1 MKTIPYYQDLTG
13 KGSTTEILLYGL
25 IEVLSFREGYCFA
38 SNQALGEM
46 LGVSKGTAANALSAI
61 SKKGWV
67 LIEMDNDSHRTAIIP
82 QLEIG
87 TPSQKNEAPLHKIV
101 NPPLHKKMNI
111 YNKKIDNKKDNLI
124 PAPAKPA
131 PGRELP
137 KEARQLA
144 ERLHKWVLK
153 NKPDRKIQ
161 NGWEERWAEDIDKMH
176 RLDGRSWKQILGAID
191 WSQCDDFWRQN
202 VLSGANLRKH
212 YDRIEDRTRME
223 MKENCS
229 QKLASAIFS
238 QDGNQAVETA
248 RKMGIL
254 P

>member
-13 KGSTTEILLYGL
+13 KGNTTEILLYGL

-67 LIEMDNDSHRTAIIP
+67 RIEMDNDNHRTAIIP
-82 QLEIG
+82 QLKIG
-87 TPSQKNEAPLHKIV
+87 TPSQKNEAPLHETV
-101 NPPLHKKMNI
+101 NPPLHGKMNI
-111 YNKKIDNKKDNLI
+111 YNKKIDNKKDNI
-124 PAPAKPA
+124 MSAPAKPA
-131 PGRELP
+131 PTRELP
-137 KEARQLA
+137 QEAKKLA
-144 ERLHKWVLK
+144 QRLHKWITK

-161 NGWEERWAEDIDKMH
+161 DNWQDRWAADIEKMH
-176 RLDGRSWKQILGAID
+176 RIDGRSWEAIAACID
-191 WSQCDDFWRQN
+191 WSQRDDFWHQN
-202 VLSGANLRKH
+202 ILSGAKLRKH
-212 YDRIEDRTRME
+212 YDRMSDRARSE
-223 MKENCS
+223 RQKNGS
-229 QKLASAIFS
+229 QELAAAIFS

-248 RKMGIL
+248 RKMGLL